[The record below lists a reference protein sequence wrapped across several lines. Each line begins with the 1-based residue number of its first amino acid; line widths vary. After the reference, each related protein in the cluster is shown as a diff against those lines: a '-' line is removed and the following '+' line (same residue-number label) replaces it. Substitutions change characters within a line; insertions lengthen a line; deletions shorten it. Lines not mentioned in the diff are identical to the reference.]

1 MELRDCAARSTAFGQ
16 LLAVYEDREM
26 YLREWKDKGEKVIGL
41 LGADVPEE
49 LLVAAGLHVVWI
61 YALPGGNLPLADQY
75 LEYAFDPMVRAQF
88 EKLVDGTYSALLD
101 GIVIS
106 NSTDV
111 LIRLYLYLR
120 ELKRTEPE
128 RGLPDVAYI
137 DWLFSRNL
145 LYQQYNEK
153 TLARF
158 REQLEAWAGRCI
170 SDEEIK
176 EASALCN
183 RRRHALRKLN
193 ALRTAAEPRVSGSE
207 MLVAIGSGLFMDVR
221 EHAQLIEQLA
231 QEASYW
237 PKLERVRLYYTGS
250 AQVTTDLYQFIE
262 HCGYVIVGEDHDW
275 GDRFYERDTNPDL
288 PVLRALVDR
297 YMLREFSSK
306 KSLVAQRVKALDG
319 LVHEA
324 KAEAVLFY
332 THVYEE
338 PASWD
343 YPSQKESLLS
353 SGIGTIHA
361 AKMNWPLTDPECEE
375 LKEKLRVYAR
385 ERQEGA
391 QDG

>member
-1 MELRDCAARSTAFGQ
+1 MELRDCAANSTAFRR
-16 LLAVYEDREM
+16 LLAAYENREM
-26 YLREWKDKGEKVIGL
+26 YLREWKEKGEKVIGV

-49 LLVAAGLHVVWI
+49 LLAAAGLHAVWI
-61 YALPGGNLPLADQY
+61 YALPGGNLPFADQY
-75 LEYAFDPMVRAQF
+75 LEYAFDPMVRAEF
-88 EKLVDGTYSALLD
+88 EKLVDGRYGALLD

-128 RGLPDVAYI
+128 RVLPDVAYI

-158 REQLEAWAGRCI
+158 REQVEIWAGRSV
-170 SDEEIK
+170 SDEEIV
-176 EASALCN
+176 EASSLCN
-183 RRRHALRKLN
+183 RRRQALRTLN
-193 ALRTAAEPRVSGSE
+193 ALRTAVPPRVSGSE
-207 MLVAIGSGLFMDVR
+207 MLVAIGSGLFMDIG

-231 QEASYW
+231 QEAASW
-237 PKLERVRLYYTGS
+237 PELEGVRLYYTGS
-250 AQVTTDLYQFIE
+250 AQMTTELYQMIE
-262 HCGYVIVGEDHDW
+262 RSGYVIVGEDHDW

-319 LVHEA
+319 LVKTA
-324 KAEAVLFY
+324 GAEAVLFF

-343 YPSQKESLLS
+343 YPSQRESLHS
-353 SGIGTIHA
+353 RGIGTIHA
-361 AKMNWPLTDPECEE
+361 AKMHWPLTAQECAE
-375 LKEKLRVYAR
+375 LNDKLLAHSQAQ
-385 ERQEGA
+385 QEGK
-391 QDG
+391 